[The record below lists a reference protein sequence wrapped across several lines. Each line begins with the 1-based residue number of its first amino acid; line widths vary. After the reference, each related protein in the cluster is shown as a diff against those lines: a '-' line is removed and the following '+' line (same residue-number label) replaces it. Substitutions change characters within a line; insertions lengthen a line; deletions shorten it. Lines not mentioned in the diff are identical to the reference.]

1 MTTLYDKYGGFATV
15 NKLVQALY
23 VKIAESKILAPYFE
37 GIDMQKLMDHQTKFF
52 SGILGGPV
60 EYSGRELKGAHARL
74 GITEDAFLEVLE
86 LLEETLEDMNI
97 EDADIETIMEIVGG
111 VRSDIVTRTYDN
123 K

>member
-111 VRSDIVTRTYDN
+111 VRSDIVTRIYDN

>member
-60 EYSGRELKGAHARL
+60 EYTGRELKGVHAKM
-74 GITEDAFLEVLE
+74 GITEDAFSEVAE

-97 EDADIETIMEIVGG
+97 EDADVETIMEIVGG
-111 VRSDIVTRTYDN
+111 VKSDIVTRTYDN